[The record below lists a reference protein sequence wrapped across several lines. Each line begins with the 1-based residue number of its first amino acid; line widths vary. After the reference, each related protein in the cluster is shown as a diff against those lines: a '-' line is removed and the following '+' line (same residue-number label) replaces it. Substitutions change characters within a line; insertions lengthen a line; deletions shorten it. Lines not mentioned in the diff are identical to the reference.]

1 MAKVLKGNI
10 ESLQLPAILKS
21 ALRRFKSCL
30 FLIDNKTEQDGLN
43 KNDSKN
49 NVRLE
54 MEIISERQAARIRV
68 RSGVKNIEGRVRN
81 KTLR

>member
-21 ALRRFKSCL
+21 TLRRFKSCL